1 MTRQNQMK
9 KSSKRYPDVTCCGIL
24 EGTTDLAA
32 IRGRQVLALLDEQNL
47 SITAYNLGYVLQY
60 NLLAEQ
66 IHAVADSAELHIFT
80 ATEHHDRNTKQRFE
94 KFGYIVHTKTIRY
107 TCLPDGG
114 QRCDCN
120 VDNLFAFWAGLLV
133 TKNFHEMLVLA
144 SGDYGLA
151 GELSKAIGNQHPN
164 ESIQIMTLSLPS
176 STAQDLD
183 ASKNKDIAA
192 NLEIGLD
199 LLKPLPSSVRYSPT
213 RALDGYRAFRPGNF
227 ANPNF

>member
-1 MTRQNQMK
+1 MTQQNQMK
-9 KSSKRYPDVTCCGIL
+9 KSSKRYPDLTCCGIL

-32 IRGRQVLALLDEQNL
+32 IGGRQVLALLDEQNL

-60 NLLAEQ
+60 NLMAEQ

-80 ATEHHDRNTKQRFE
+80 ATERHDRTTKQRFE
-94 KFGYIVHTKTIRY
+94 KFGYILHTKTVRY

-114 QRCDCN
+114 QRFDCN

-133 TKNFHEMLVLA
+133 TKNFHEVLVLA

-151 GELSKAIGNQHPN
+151 GELSEAIGNQHPN
-164 ESIQIMTLSLPS
+164 ESIQIMTLSLPG

-183 ASKNKDIAA
+183 AHKNQNIAA

-199 LLKPLPSSVRYSPT
+199 LLKQLGPSDHQSPA
-213 RALDGYRAFRPGNF
+213 RALSSYRMFRSDSF
-227 ANPNF
+227 TNPSV